1 MIGKEEADQLRRG
14 KCLNAIKK
22 KKQTSNKNSGREI
35 EIRGW

>member
-22 KKQTSNKNSGREI
+22 KKNKQATKTVE
-35 EIRGW
+35 EKLK

>member
-22 KKQTSNKNSGREI
+22 KNKQATKTVE
-35 EIRGW
+35 EKLK